1 MSVSETTTAIWKVIH
16 PWLSHGVTALLGGA
30 AAFVYFRKQK
40 HHEFMIRRLD
50 ECYGPMLGLIKQV
63 RANAEARFK
72 VSQASG
78 EAWPEI
84 CARHPQPFL
93 DHDKYFE
100 PFKKQIEY
108 ENKRFKRE
116 DLPAYDQIL
125 DLLKTKNRLSFP
137 STLQW
142 FEMLTQYV
150 DHWKRPM
157 AAEVLM
163 KLDISE
169 EPLLKF
175 YADVEEHCTTLKKH
189 ISGDKSG

>member
-1 MSVSETTTAIWKVIH
+1 MKRFMKILIAFG
-16 PWLSHGVTALLGGA
+16 HGVTALLGGA
-30 AAFVYFRKQK
+30 TAFFYFRKQK
-40 HHEFMIRRLD
+40 RYEFMVRRLE

-72 VSQASG
+72 VSQASSK
-78 EAWPEI
+78 AWREI
-84 CARHPQPFL
+84 CERHPAPFL

-108 ENKRFKRE
+108 ENERFKKE
-116 DLPAYDQIL
+116 DLPAYDQML
-125 DLLKTKNRLSFP
+125 DLLKTKNHLTYP

-142 FEMLTQYV
+142 FESLTQYV

-157 AAEVLM
+157 APEALM
-163 KLDISE
+163 ELNISE

-175 YADVEEHCTTLKKH
+175 YADVEEHCNTLKKQ
-189 ISGDKSG
+189 ISGDKSGQQQN